1 MNRNEANELLDKQK
15 DGIVRQSLIKVTEA
29 LWVTG
34 DISRSLPKHARPF
47 DNDGITEWLES
58 LCVAQGKG
66 TGESLS
72 RDLQRDQSGIDQK
85 NEKFTE

>member
-15 DGIVRQSLIKVTEA
+15 DGIVRQSIVKVTEA

-34 DISRSLPKHARPF
+34 DIASPLPKHARPF
-47 DNDGITEWLES
+47 DPDGINEWMES
-58 LCVAQGKG
+58 SRMAQGER

-72 RDLQRDQSGIDQK
+72 RDLQGNQSRPSQQ
-85 NEKFTE
+85 NENN